1 MSTGDWHAA
10 TDLTVRNEVIAR
22 ELKATAPDV
31 DEFDFPEPRDADEWE
46 NPLFDSARDYVAQ
59 IDCYKEFQGKATAGK
74 KLGRPC
80 KAVKIGGGK

>member
-1 MSTGDWHAA
+1 MSTVDWHAA

-31 DEFDFPEPRDADEWE
+31 DEFDFPEPRDA
-46 NPLFDSARDYVAQ
+46 FDSARDYVAQ
-59 IDCYKEFQGKATAGK
+59 IDCYKEFQGRATAGK
-74 KLGRPC
+74 KLGRPR